1 MTEIKFCG
9 MTRAEDA
16 AEAATLGAAY
26 VGVIFAAGPRRLT
39 AVRAASVLAA
49 VPTRVRAA
57 GVFSD
62 SSVDA
67 MAETA
72 GAIGLRVLQLHG
84 EYDSNAITKL
94 RAKFQG
100 EIWSVLCVAN
110 GSIPETA
117 AELFA
122 SSDAV
127 LLDAH
132 VRGRL
137 GGTGVT
143 LPWSDLQNQLVPL
156 REVSSAKLVM
166 PNWVSTSSSVLPL
179 RANHRRIS
187 PRCVVVQPPHAG
199 ARSCPWAPVASGPA
213 GGPGAC
219 PGPRSASNSASSRSC
234 IR

>member
-1 MTEIKFCG
+1 VTEIKFCG

-57 GVFSD
+57 GVFSG

-72 GAIGLRVLQLHG
+72 GALGLRVVQLHG

-100 EIWSVLCVAN
+100 EIWSVLRVAN

-143 LPWSDLQNQLVPL
+143 LPWSDLQDQLVPL
-156 REVSSAKLVM
+156 REVSSAKLV
-166 PNWVSTSSSVLPL
+166 L
-179 RANHRRIS
+179 
-187 PRCVVVQPPHAG
+187 
-199 ARSCPWAPVASGPA
+199 A
-213 GGPGAC
+213 GGLRPENVAEAIRLLRPEIVDVSSGVETAPGIKDHA
-219 PGPRSASNSASSRSC
+219 RMRAFRDAVHAST
-234 IR
+234 